1 VGGGFAAGRA
11 VVVSPEVVSGS
22 PFAVLGLE
30 STTGVPPLVTETA
43 VYQVAG
49 GVVRAGPLVWPVA
62 VDAPMVEIPHRSRPN
77 MRFAP
82 PWSRVTGYLL
92 AVLDRRVLV
101 MHDECRLAVLRR
113 HLPDWEPDRVL
124 FTRGLAQRVW
134 PGLDSYDVE
143 PLARA
148 VGISPLPGVNAGAAV
163 EAYAVVMLLSVL
175 ARRAVG
181 QASRRRRCGVIRDE
195 VPLTQ
200 FVPGGRGSPG
210 MLEVRGER

>member
-1 VGGGFAAGRA
+1 MLSGGFGAWAGPCASCGPLWCGRSVRCGGGWLAGRAGARIVSVVGGFAAGRA

-30 STTGVPPLVTETA
+30 STTGVPPLVTEAA

-148 VGISPLPGVNAGAAV
+148 GGISPTPG
-163 EAYAVVMLLSVL
+163 
-175 ARRAVG
+175 RR
-181 QASRRRRCGVIRDE
+181 SRRTR
-195 VPLTQ
+195 
-200 FVPGGRGSPG
+200 S
-210 MLEVRGER
+210 